1 VTRTWRIGDVTITK
15 IVELEDEVPPGRAG
29 IAGIEPD
36 ELADLPWLVPDFVTP
51 EGRMRMSIHSFLVET
66 PRTRIVV
73 DTGLGNDKPRAVPH
87 WSRLRGSFLD
97 EMGATGWPPSSVQRV
112 IHTHLH
118 IDHVGWNTV
127 LVDGAWVP
135 TFPQA
140 RHLMVR
146 TDFEHWQVEAA
157 RTDDDRPGWL
167 RAMTDVAAVWAD
179 SIAPVAEAGLVDL
192 VEPDAQVDPYVRL
205 VPTPGHTPGHVS
217 VLVESR
223 GESAVI
229 TGDLVHFPCQ
239 IARPHWTSMLDCDH
253 AAGTS
258 AREEFLARFADSG
271 TLVLGTHFP
280 DPTAGHVVRDG
291 AGYRFET

>member
-1 VTRTWRIGDVTITK
+1 MTITK
-15 IVELEDEVPPGRAG
+15 IVELEDAVPPARAG
-29 IAGIEPD
+29 ISGLEPTD
-36 ELADLPWLVPDFVTP
+36 LADLPWLVPDFLTP
-51 EGRMRMSIHSFLVET
+51 DGLMRMSIHSFLVET
-66 PRTRIVV
+66 PQTRIVV

-87 WSRLRGSFLD
+87 WSGLRTGFLD
-97 EMGATGWPPSSVQRV
+97 DLRAAGWPPGSVQRV

-146 TDFEHWQVEAA
+146 ADLEHWQAQAA

-167 RAMTDVAAVWAD
+167 RAMTDVAAVWTD
-179 SIAPVAEAGLVDL
+179 SVAPVLDAGQVDL
-192 VEPDAQVDPYVRL
+192 VEPDARVDSSVRL
-205 VPTPGHTPGHVS
+205 LPTHGHTPGHAS
-217 VLVESR
+217 VLIESG

-239 IARPHWTSMLDCDH
+239 IARPRWTSMLDCDQ
-253 AAGTS
+253 AEGTA
-258 AREEFLARFADSG
+258 AREKFLEAFADTG

-280 DPTAGHVVRDG
+280 DPTGGHIVRDG
-291 AGYRFET
+291 AAYRFEI